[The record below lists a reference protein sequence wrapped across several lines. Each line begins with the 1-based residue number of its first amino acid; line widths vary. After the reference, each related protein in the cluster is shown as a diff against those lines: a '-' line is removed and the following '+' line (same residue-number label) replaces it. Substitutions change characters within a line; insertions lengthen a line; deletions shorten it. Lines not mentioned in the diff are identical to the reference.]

1 MRRPGIRMTIRP
13 GWLMFVLI
21 ATLVVTDLPAQG
33 TPQKATRQTA
43 LISYSS
49 GNYEQAYREFRVLMQ
64 NYTKDPLYKYYS
76 GVCLV
81 RLNSD
86 PETAAGYLQEAVS
99 GSLEIRPVPDDAWF
113 YLGRA
118 QQMSGRFNEAI
129 ISFDEFVAKAGKKDA
144 RGYNVSQFIHECREG
159 QGKLANQGTLHAD
172 ILKNEEPVV
181 IPASRQP
188 EKVEDRTAGNK
199 TSVQREKLPD
209 EYDKIL
215 SDGMNYQMKAD
226 SLNTLSTGY
235 KKTVN
240 RLPEEQQQAYRKMI
254 TATDSLAV
262 EYQKQADQKL
272 GADTNMMNVN
282 QDVATAV
289 KESAQT
295 AKPVQGQTKLPVND
309 VVNSKAKVAGEQRT
323 VEPEAAFSHFDILTN
338 PAAINSQKIEI
349 DPVLPSG
356 LIYRIQMG
364 VFSKPVAPSFF
375 KGITPVTGFRVTSSG
390 MIRFF
395 AGMFRRMDDANKA
408 LLRIKQLGFK
418 DSFLVAISNGAPVS
432 IERASLLEKEWGQKP
447 LYEKA
452 VTELKNPSEETGP
465 PTLSY
470 RVEIARS
477 EKPREEEVVESYR
490 KMSGS
495 RGFEILTLEDGTNVY
510 LIGKFITFESASD
523 YAGLLIRNGYRD
535 SKVVAYLG
543 NREIPVETA
552 KQLFEKIE

>member
-1 MRRPGIRMTIRP
+1 
-13 GWLMFVLI
+13 
-21 ATLVVTDLPAQG
+21 
-33 TPQKATRQTA
+33 
-43 LISYSS
+43 
-49 GNYEQAYREFRVLMQ
+49 
-64 NYTKDPLYKYYS
+64 
-76 GVCLV
+76 
-81 RLNSD
+81 
-86 PETAAGYLQEAVS
+86 
-99 GSLEIRPVPDDAWF
+99 
-113 YLGRA
+113 
-118 QQMSGRFNEAI
+118 
-129 ISFDEFVAKAGKKDA
+129 
-144 RGYNVSQFIHECREG
+144 
-159 QGKLANQGTLHAD
+159 
-172 ILKNEEPVV
+172 
-181 IPASRQP
+181 
-188 EKVEDRTAGNK
+188 
-199 TSVQREKLPD
+199 
-209 EYDKIL
+209 
-215 SDGMNYQMKAD
+215 
-226 SLNTLSTGY
+226 
-235 KKTVN
+235 
-240 RLPEEQQQAYRKMI
+240 
-254 TATDSLAV
+254 
-262 EYQKQADQKL
+262 
-272 GADTNMMNVN
+272 MMNVN

-295 AKPVQGQTKLPVND
+295 AKPVQGQAKSPVND
-309 VVNSKAKVAGEQRT
+309 VVTSKTTVAGVQRT

-338 PAAINSQKIEI
+338 PAAINNQKIEI

-356 LIYRIQMG
+356 LIYRIQLG
-364 VFSKPVAPSFF
+364 VFNKPVAPSFF
-375 KGITPVTGFRVTSSG
+375 KGITPVTCCRVTSSG

-477 EKPREEEVVESYR
+477 AKPDEEEVVESYR
-490 KMSGS
+490 KMSGN